1 MTSMVQTF
9 KEIYDDDADVSA
21 TLISRVA
28 DQVLEQITH
37 WQSRPLDPIYPIV
50 YLDCIFTKIRTS
62 PGETTR
68 QSQPIWN
75 AFTKVVQKSRPWQS
89 WSALVSN
96 RIGST
101 LRSPN
106 HVLPIGSICVR
117 CLITHQ
123 KFARRSIRQIS
134 LSLSTEWFAAQWCT
148 ESCFSVTN
156 WSWRLFIWPSR
167 KLRRNGPCRSRI
179 GALP

>member
-1 MTSMVQTF
+1 MSWHLSYDKNGANKSALGSSRNGNTPKRIKGTHVEVEILTPRHCDVSFEPQLVRKHQTRLTRKDDQILTLYGKGLSTRGIVQTS

-68 QSQPIWN
+68 QSQPI
-75 AFTKVVQKSRPWQS
+75 
-89 WSALVSN
+89 
-96 RIGST
+96 
-101 LRSPN
+101 
-106 HVLPIGSICVR
+106 
-117 CLITHQ
+117 
-123 KFARRSIRQIS
+123 
-134 LSLSTEWFAAQWCT
+134 
-148 ESCFSVTN
+148 
-156 WSWRLFIWPSR
+156 
-167 KLRRNGPCRSRI
+167 
-179 GALP
+179 